1 MTVKVED
8 ANILA
13 DALREVEEHDA
24 QVVLERDGRPV
35 AVLVSSRFLKVFSEL
50 AEELENR
57 LDLEA
62 YYEAKREIAERGEN
76 AISFEDFRKELG
88 L

>member
-1 MTVKVED
+1 MTVTVD
-8 ANILA
+8 GAHVLA

-24 QVVLERDGRPV
+24 QVVVERDGRPV
-35 AVLVSSRFLKVFSEL
+35 AVLVSSRFLKVFREL

-62 YYEAKREIAERGEN
+62 YYEAKREIAERGEVP
-76 AISFEDFRKELG
+76 IPYEEFRKELG

>member
-1 MTVKVED
+1 MTVKVEGTGV
-8 ANILA
+8 LA

-24 QVVLERDGRPV
+24 QVVVERDGRPV
-35 AVLVSSRFLKVFSEL
+35 AVLVSSRFLKVFREL

-62 YYEAKREIAERGEN
+62 YYEAKREIAERGEDP
-76 AISFEDFRKELG
+76 IPLEEFRKELG
-88 L
+88 V

>member
-1 MTVKVED
+1 MTVKVD
-8 ANILA
+8 GANVLA

-24 QVVLERDGRPV
+24 QVVVERDGRPV
-35 AVLVSSRFLKVFSEL
+35 AVLVSSRFLKVFREL

-62 YYEAKREIAERGEN
+62 YYEAKREIAERGEDP
-76 AISFEDFRKELG
+76 IPYEEFRKELG

>member
-1 MTVKVED
+1 
-8 ANILA
+8 LA
-13 DALREVEEHDA
+13 DALREVEENDA
-24 QVVLERDGRPV
+24 QVVVERDGRPV
-35 AVLVSSRFLKVFSEL
+35 AVLVSSRFLKIFHEL

-62 YYEAKREIAERGEN
+62 YYEAKREIAESGEKP
-76 AISFEDFRKELG
+76 IPYEEFRKELG

>member
-1 MTVKVED
+1 MTVKVDD
-8 ANILA
+8 AGILA

-24 QVVLERDGRPV
+24 QVVVERDGRAV
-35 AVLVSSRFLKVFSEL
+35 AVLVSSRFLKVFKVL

-62 YYEAKREIAERGEN
+62 YYEAKREIAESGEKP
-76 AISFEDFRKELG
+76 IPYEEFRKELG

>member
-1 MTVKVED
+1 MTVKVEGTGV
-8 ANILA
+8 LA

-24 QVVLERDGRPV
+24 QVVVERDGRPV
-35 AVLVSSRFLKVFSEL
+35 AVLVSSRFLKVFREL

-62 YYEAKREIAERGEN
+62 YHEAKREIAERGEDP
-76 AISFEDFRKELG
+76 IPLEEFRKELG
-88 L
+88 V

>member
-1 MTVKVED
+1 MTVKVD
-8 ANILA
+8 GSNIMA

-24 QVVLERDGRPV
+24 QVVVERDGRPV
-35 AVLVSSRFLKVFSEL
+35 AVLVSPRFLKVFNEL

-57 LDLEA
+57 LDIEA
-62 YYEAKREIAERGEN
+62 YHEAKQEN
-76 AISFEDFRKELG
+76 AETGEKPIPYEEFRKELG

>member
-1 MTVKVED
+1 MTVKVD
-8 ANILA
+8 GASVLA

-24 QVVLERDGRPV
+24 QVVVERDGRPV
-35 AVLVSSRFLKVFSEL
+35 AVLVSSRFLKVFREL

-62 YYEAKREIAERGEN
+62 YHEAKREIAERGEDP
-76 AISFEDFRKELG
+76 IPLEEFRKELG
-88 L
+88 V